1 MQKHGLLEE
10 QVGTFFA
17 ISFGVKELNMRYLIF
32 VVAILCFS
40 FVIADTGDPIPN
52 LQQPRYNIF
61 TAGQPTEPGFK
72 IIADTGVKTVINVLP
87 EKECIINEKAAVTAN
102 GMTYHHFPFDPNEFS
117 RDTFV
122 AFGKL
127 MQKVE
132 TPMLI
137 HCSTGNHVGGL
148 WFGYR
153 VLVDKASLAVALR
166 EARTIGMTRELEDRM
181 FPWLAAQANL
191 SL

>member
-1 MQKHGLLEE
+1 MKYSILL
-10 QVGTFFA
+10 
-17 ISFGVKELNMRYLIF
+17 
-32 VVAILCFS
+32 VAILSFS
-40 FVIADTGDPIPN
+40 FVLADVSDPIPN

-87 EKECIINEKAAVTAN
+87 EQECIKNEKGAVIAN
-102 GMTYHHFPFDPNEFS
+102 RMVYYHFPFDPNEFS
-117 RDTFV
+117 RDIFV
-122 AFGKL
+122 EFAKL
-127 MQKVE
+127 MGKVE

-153 VLVDKASLAVALR
+153 VLIDKASLAVALK
-166 EARTIGMTRELEDRM
+166 EARIIGLSRELEDRM
-181 FPWLAAQANL
+181 FPWLASQTNL
-191 SL
+191 NL